1 MSPVL
6 EASFPKTN
14 LTTSNYYK
22 DDELLNFLDED
33 DFIIRDRQM
42 KFPDLSMCIV
52 ETPEGNWVLVN
63 EGTSGSEMSIG
74 KMELDLVDNIDSPLM
89 PPKRK
94 FKIHV
99 RVRSIKKGRP
109 SICDEVEYE

>member
-14 LTTSNYYK
+14 LTTSNYYN
-22 DDELLNFLDED
+22 EWLNFLDED
-33 DFIIRDRQM
+33 TSFIKNKQIS
-42 KFPDLSMCIV
+42 FPDLSMYIV

-63 EGTSGSEMSIG
+63 GETSGSEMSIG